1 MTMRVMLGIRLEV
14 DLAQKVKEQAEKENR
29 SVNNLIET
37 IIKQYLEQKEKEAK
51 QPLFC
56 LF

>member
-1 MTMRVMLGIRLEV
+1 MVLRVQMPLRLEV
-14 DLAQKVKEQAEKENR
+14 EIAKKIKDQAERENR

-51 QPLFC
+51 
-56 LF
+56 

>member
-51 QPLFC
+51 
-56 LF
+56 